1 MPEVLRLDIPAGATR
16 CLVQPRAAL
25 DPATTAE
32 VERQV
37 AAARAQA
44 YAEGERAGREAARA
58 ELAAAVAAV
67 ERAAGAVR
75 TELEAQ
81 RAEATR
87 ASLAL
92 AEAVATAV
100 VDATPPAEALALLA
114 RVEEAAAALDDDPIR
129 VSLSAADHAA
139 LSAASSDAS
148 TEASIAD
155 RRLEL
160 VADPR
165 LQPGQARL
173 EGSFGGTDLTRR
185 ALLTAALEVLGEGA
199 V

>member
-1 MPEVLRLDIPAGATR
+1 MPEVLRLDVPAGVSR
-16 CLVQPRAAL
+16 PLVQPRAAL

-58 ELAAAVAAV
+58 ELATTVAAV

-75 TELEAQ
+75 AELEAQ

-100 VDATPPAEALALLA
+100 VDATPPAEALALLG
-114 RVEEAAAALDDDPIR
+114 RVEVAATALDDDPIR
-129 VSLSAADHAA
+129 VALSAADHAA
-139 LSAASSDAS
+139 LADAPLG
-148 TEASIAD
+148 D

-165 LQPGQARL
+165 LQPGEARL
-173 EGSFGGTDLTRR
+173 EGSFGGADLTRG

-199 V
+199 A

>member
-16 CLVQPRAAL
+16 SLAQPRAAL

-32 VERQV
+32 VERRV
-37 AAARAQA
+37 AAARAAA
-44 YAEGERAGREAARA
+44 YQEGERAGREAARA
-58 ELAAAVAAV
+58 ELATAVAAV

-75 TELEAQ
+75 TELETQ

-87 ASLAL
+87 ASLTL

-129 VSLSAADHAA
+129 VSLSTADHAA
-139 LSAASSDAS
+139 LSD
-148 TEASIAD
+148 EAVGD

-165 LQPGQARL
+165 LKSGQARL
-173 EGSFGGTDLTRR
+173 EGSFGGADLTRR

>member
-37 AAARAQA
+37 AAARAAA
-44 YAEGERAGREAARA
+44 YQEGERAGREAARA
-58 ELAAAVAAV
+58 ELATAVAAV

-75 TELEAQ
+75 TELETQ

-87 ASLAL
+87 ASLTL

-148 TEASIAD
+148 IGD

>member
-1 MPEVLRLDIPAGATR
+1 MPELLRLDIPAGVTR
-16 CLVQPRAAL
+16 SLVQPRAAL

-58 ELAAAVAAV
+58 ELATSVAAV
-67 ERAAGAVR
+67 ERATGAVR
-75 TELEAQ
+75 QELDAQ

-100 VDATPPAEALALLA
+100 LDVTPPPEAHELLT
-114 RVEEAAAALDDDPIR
+114 RLEEAAAALDDDPIR
-129 VSLSAADHAA
+129 VVLSAADHAA
-139 LSAASSDAS
+139 LADAPLG
-148 TEASIAD
+148 D

-165 LQPGQARL
+165 LQPGEARL
-173 EGSFGGTDLTRR
+173 EGSFGGADLTRR

>member
-1 MPEVLRLDIPAGATR
+1 MPEVLRLDIPAGASR

-58 ELAAAVAAV
+58 EVATALAAV

-75 TELEAQ
+75 TEIEAQ

-100 VDATPPAEALALLA
+100 VDATPPAEALQLLA

-129 VSLSAADHAA
+129 VVLSPGDHAA
-139 LSAASSDAS
+139 LS
-148 TEASIAD
+148 EAPLGD

-173 EGSFGGTDLTRR
+173 EGSFGGAELTRE
-185 ALLTAALEVLGEGA
+185 ALLAAALEVLAEGA

>member
-1 MPEVLRLDIPAGATR
+1 MPEVLRLDVPAGVTR
-16 CLVQPRAAL
+16 PLVQPRAAL

-44 YAEGERAGREAARA
+44 HAEGERAGREAARA
-58 ELAAAVAAV
+58 ELATAVAAV
-67 ERAAGAVR
+67 ERAVGAVR

-129 VSLSAADHAA
+129 VSLSAGDHAVLEGA
-139 LSAASSDAS
+139 PVD
-148 TEASIAD
+148 D

-165 LQPGQARL
+165 LQPGQAQL
-173 EGSFGGTDLTRR
+173 EGSFGGADLTRR